1 MGGCKLGAKLALI
14 AGVIISRMAPVSAMV
29 IKIFFMIDSIWSNS
43 NDRVQKMMMQKQCRA
58 ASIKIR
64 P

>member
-1 MGGCKLGAKLALI
+1 MGAKLALI
-14 AGVIISRMAPVSAMV
+14 AGAIISRMAQVNAMV

-58 ASIKIR
+58 TNIKIKL
-64 P
+64 